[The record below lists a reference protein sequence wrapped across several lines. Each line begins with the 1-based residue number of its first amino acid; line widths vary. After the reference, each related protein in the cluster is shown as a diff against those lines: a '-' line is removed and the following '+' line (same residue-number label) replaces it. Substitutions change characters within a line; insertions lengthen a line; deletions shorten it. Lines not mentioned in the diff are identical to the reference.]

1 MKDEGRIKRS
11 GVFSSGRIG
20 VESAIQL
27 RRPHSAPFPASKTKT
42 SDNLPEPDV
51 LAQEIVDDLEAALEQ
66 FRKIANDFDGR
77 RKMKRKFS
85 VFHLRRFS

>member
-1 MKDEGRIKRS
+1 
-11 GVFSSGRIG
+11 

-27 RRPHSAPFPASKTKT
+27 RRTHSAPFPASKTKT

-66 FRKIANDFDGR
+66 FHEIAADLEGR
-77 RKMKRKFS
+77 RRMKREFS
-85 VFHLRRFS
+85 VFLSVVSHNDRAFSPA